1 MNIDPDF
8 IRMCAIVLGSPGAAP
23 VDVEACRGLLASVRA
38 EQSAT
43 EAEAHR
49 AEAAAHRADMLPWPG
64 VVLVIAWWLSMLWVL
79 DRWASG
85 RYLRRRPAPPRPPS
99 SASSNPADEFSPF
112 LPPL

>member
-38 EQSAT
+38 DQQS
-43 EAEAHR
+43 
-49 AEAAAHRADMLPWPG
+49 AEAAALAARRADPLPWAG
-64 VVLVIAWWLSMLWVL
+64 VVLVIAWWLSLLWVL

-85 RYLRRRPAPPRPPS
+85 RYRRRQPRRVPTPEPPAAPA
-99 SASSNPADEFSPF
+99 AS
-112 LPPL
+112 